1 MKRRLTAL
9 VLSSLKPAAKPY
21 YVADEQQTG
30 LRVRVAPTGALSWS
44 MVYRIKGAGGA
55 PKGAS
60 LGLCDPTGKNGLGL
74 AEARDR
80 AAEILKA
87 ARQSRDLLKEEKG
100 SRDSDKARRT
110 VAELIDLYAKSIKSA
125 NRKGGALR
133 SADDIERRLRRA
145 LASKMGVPADDLAR
159 GDISGLLDAV
169 AEKHPREAEKRR
181 QAIGAMY
188 RWCVAKGYAE
198 ADPTYGSESYGQGA
212 LRDRVL
218 SPDEIRRVWAWFG
231 AGADAMPPDYVEVLK
246 LQFCLGS
253 RVGEVAGMDASEISV
268 EGDQMVWT
276 LPAARA
282 KNKKERATPLI
293 GRARAIAEAA
303 LLRQPSGLLFQTQST
318 GKPLTSSHLGNA
330 LNNRQLP
337 CAPFSTHDIRRTVVS
352 EMDDLGIPLD
362 TIAAVVGHRRGSRD
376 TRTLIRHYSRARL
389 DNRIEGALATWDRR
403 LGAIIEGYIDEGT
416 VIDLNARVGYSS

>member
-1 MKRRLTAL
+1 MKRRLTSL
-9 VLSSLKPAAKPY
+9 VLTSLKPTAKPY

-55 PKGAS
+55 PKGVS
-60 LGLCDPTGKNGLGL
+60 LGVCDPTGKNGLGL

-87 ARQSRDLLKEEKG
+87 ARQSRDLIKDEQG
-100 SRDSDKARRT
+100 SRDFDKARRT
-110 VAELIDLYAKSIKSA
+110 VSELIDLYAHSIKSV
-125 NRKGGALR
+125 NRKGGVLR

-145 LASKMGVPADDLAR
+145 LASKMSIPADDLAR
-159 GDISGLLDAV
+159 GDISGILDAV

-181 QAIGAMY
+181 QVIGAMY
-188 RWCVAKGYAE
+188 RWGVAKGYAE
-198 ADPTYGSESYGQGA
+198 RDPTHGSESYGQGTP
-212 LRDRVL
+212 RDRVL
-218 SPDEIRRVWAWFG
+218 APDEIRLVWAWLE
-231 AGADAMPPDYVEVLK
+231 AGADAMPEDYIEVLK

-253 RVGEVAGMDASEISV
+253 RIGEVAGMDASEITMD
-268 EGDQMVWT
+268 GDQMVWT

-293 GRARAIAEAA
+293 GWAREIVEAA
-303 LLRQPSGLLFQTQST
+303 LQCSPSGLLFQTQST

-330 LNNRQLP
+330 LNNRNLP

-376 TRTLIRHYSRARL
+376 TRTLVRHYSRARL
-389 DNRIEGALATWDRR
+389 DTRIAAALATWDRR
-403 LGAIIEGYIDEGT
+403 LRAIVEVRSEGAH
-416 VIDLNARVGYSS
+416 VIDLHPKIG